1 MDAKRIVLFL
11 CTGNSCRS
19 QMAEAIVN
27 GRLSDEWTAVSAGTE
42 PAGYVHPL
50 ALEALHEI
58 GIEHSGQSK
67 SVQQFVGQPFD
78 VVMTVCDS
86 AAENCPVWFGQ
97 GQRVHISFRD
107 PAKFVGTPEET
118 REEFRVV
125 RDEIASK
132 VTETLK
138 SFQKVK

>member
-1 MDAKRIVLFL
+1 MESKRKVLFL

-27 GRLSDEWTAVSAGTE
+27 AQFGDEWSAFSAGTE
-42 PAGYVHPL
+42 PAGYVHRM
-50 ALEALHEI
+50 ALEALREI
-58 GIEHSGQSK
+58 GIEHAGLSK
-67 SVQQFVGQPFD
+67 SVQQFVGQPFN

-107 PAKFVGTPEET
+107 PAKFMGGPEET
-118 REEFRVV
+118 REEFRAV

-132 VTETLK
+132 VTDTLK
-138 SFQKVK
+138 SFQKVQ